1 MRRARD
7 VEAIPGR
14 GLRCWVTGEASDW
27 EAGAAS
33 PPQLRAGGSGELRV
47 LIGNRRLMAEEDV
60 LVSRWVLCCA
70 WGLQSSG

>member
-14 GLRCWVTGEASDW
+14 GLRCWVAGEAADW
-27 EAGAAS
+27 EASAAS
-33 PPQLRAGGSGELRV
+33 PPQRGAGAAGELRV

-60 LVSRWVLCCA
+60 AVSRWVLCRA
-70 WGLQSSG
+70 WGLQRQG